1 MSLDLS
7 PFVSLH
13 FGHIWN
19 ILLQFDINSAVALC
33 K

>member
-13 FGHIWN
+13 FGRILN
-19 ILLQFDINSAVALC
+19 ILLQFDINSAVELC